1 MGAHKTTKE
10 SVVVGVNI
18 MIDKYRIAKSD
29 TGVIYLE
36 KNGMP
41 TICTELSVFFSDKSA
56 HTSPCMPLC
65 PFFIQNDD
73 GIILD
78 CRTRQRFI
86 KIEERENNA

>member
-1 MGAHKTTKE
+1 MG
-10 SVVVGVNI
+10 
-18 MIDKYRIAKSD
+18 DKYRIAKSD
-29 TGVIYLE
+29 AGVIYLE

-41 TICTELSVFFSDKSA
+41 TICAELNVFFKDGSV
-56 HTSPCMPLC
+56 HTSPCMPTC

-86 KIEERENNA
+86 KVESDFENAKP